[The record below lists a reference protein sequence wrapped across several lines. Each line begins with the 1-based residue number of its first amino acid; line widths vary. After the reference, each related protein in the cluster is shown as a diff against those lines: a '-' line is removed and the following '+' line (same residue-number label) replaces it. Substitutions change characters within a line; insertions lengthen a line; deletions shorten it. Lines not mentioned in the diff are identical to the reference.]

1 MRFHVKPIPASGTL
15 RAPPATEALHRESA
29 RTADA
34 RSRRPAPQ
42 YRGSAVHGDR
52 HSVAGRVPHATCV
65 QEHSLTVA
73 RTYSIRACPTRRK
86 TGRASDNA
94 GLLTLDFL
102 TPDLLPPESL
112 RSGSTVRCNRAVQ
125 PCGAAVRCN
134 TEVRW
139 TETPPESH
147 LTGDYAGEALDLV
160 RARLPLFPA
169 VNQAAHVSGLTFL
182 PLLLACRVHGSEGV
196 RPVSASSP
204 LPGLAGRLDRGGL
217 DCGGLDWRRPG
228 PRRTHGTRPSSALE
242 VGVPY
247 PREAPLDATGCR

>member
-1 MRFHVKPIPASGTL
+1 MSHPAENQASL
-15 RAPPATEALHRESA
+15 RQ
-29 RTADA
+29 
-34 RSRRPAPQ
+34 RRP
-42 YRGSAVHGDR
+42 
-52 HSVAGRVPHATCV
+52 PHARLP
-65 QEHSLTVA
+65 HA
-73 RTYSIRACPTRRK
+73 RPSPTRVSSIRQY
-86 TGRASDNA
+86 
-94 GLLTLDFL
+94 
-102 TPDLLPPESL
+102 
-112 RSGSTVRCNRAVQ
+112 RAVQ
-125 PCGAAVRCN
+125 SCGAAVRCN